1 MEKMKKTLDW
11 DVLTAPVHVNSNELS
26 NRVAIVRNDNGETL
40 SLRSGRYRPFRNS
53 DLKDLVGR
61 ILSKTNYELIGYQEF
76 RKGRRVIAYLKL
88 NQENL
93 PEGSRGLSIG
103 TSATNDYLLIG
114 NAHDGSSSLFIA
126 FTNLLLRC
134 ENQFTMPIRIFGMEH
149 RKQISLD
156 GQAIENLLHSFHR
169 ERNKVYE
176 LMTNW
181 MNLKASKQL
190 IDGLINHL
198 FPVGAMENIAED
210 IKLKRSQIKRSIH
223 REIGELGSNFWGLFN
238 GVTHFSTP
246 RSDNSLFGNPYS
258 QGNKLN
264 ARAIRFLKQESNA
277 AWRTQ

>member
-11 DVLTAPVHVNSNELS
+11 DVLMAPVHVNSNELS

-40 SLRSGRYRPFRNS
+40 SLRSGKYRPFKNR

-61 ILSKTNYELIGYQEF
+61 IIRKTNYEFIGYQEF

-88 NQENL
+88 NQESL
-93 PEGSRGLSIG
+93 PKGARKLSIG
-103 TSATNDYLLIG
+103 NSATNDFLLIG

-149 RKQISLD
+149 RKRISFD
-156 GQAIENLLHSFHR
+156 GQAIDNLIYSFHR

-176 LMTNW
+176 LMTGW
-181 MNLKASKQL
+181 LKLEASKQL
-190 IDGLINHL
+190 IDRFINHL
-198 FPVGAMENIAED
+198 FPIGEMENMAEE
-210 IKLKRSQIKRSIH
+210 IKLKRNQLKRSIQ
-223 REIGELGSNFWGLFN
+223 REMGDLGSNYWGLFN

-246 RSDNSLFGNPYS
+246 RSDTSLFGNPYS
-258 QGNKLN
+258 RGNKFN
-264 ARAIRFLKQESNA
+264 AKAIRFLKQESKA
-277 AWRTQ
+277 TWRTQ

>member
-11 DVLTAPVHVNSNELS
+11 DVVTAPVHVNSNKLS

-40 SLRSGRYRPFRNS
+40 SLRSGRYRPFKNT
-53 DLKDLVGR
+53 DLKGLVGR

-93 PEGSRGLSIG
+93 PKGSTGLTIG

-149 RKQISLD
+149 RKQISLN
-156 GQAIENLLHSFHR
+156 GQAIDNLLHSFHR

-176 LMTNW
+176 LMTGW
-181 MNLKASKQL
+181 MNLEASKQL
-190 IDGLINHL
+190 IDRFINHL
-198 FPVGAMENIAED
+198 FPLGATDKIAEE
-210 IKLKRSQIKRSIH
+210 IKLKRSQIKRSID
-223 REIGELGSNFWGLFN
+223 REIGDLGRNYWGLFN

-264 ARAIRFLKQESNA
+264 ARAIRFLKQESKT
-277 AWRTQ
+277 AWKTQ